1 MLDHLKEYFTLVHD
15 LNRFGKT
22 NPLVGVSLRSKLSD
36 LGQRTQS
43 QHLRNRI
50 SVVLQEPVKT
60 TA

>member
-1 MLDHLKEYFTLVHD
+1 MLEHLSEYFSLIND
-15 LNRFGKT
+15 LNRFGKA
-22 NPLVGVSLRSKLSD
+22 NPLASVSLTSKLAD